1 MRGLMIAGLLVG
13 LVSSAYAQP
22 VTGPAQPMFEITL
35 TEAQLNTIGRGLGKL
50 LLEDAVETR
59 DAVLKQVNE
68 QIKAREVAAA
78 KQRAS
83 EIDYAV
89 NEKLKQEKP
98 Q

>member
-1 MRGLMIAGLLVG
+1 MRGLIVAGLMVG
-13 LVSSAYAQP
+13 FASSAFAQ
-22 VTGPAQPMFEITL
+22 VTGPAQPTFEITL

-78 KQRAS
+78 KQRAA